1 MTDFAECNES
11 SSSSIKTF
19 ILIDGIRKE
28 IKDIMAERK
37 EYYFKPPSIFLS
49 WMASCIKDDRD
60 FPILYMFF
68 NVAVMTLPAAAIVF
82 ACESHLLG
90 FIYWIINTALFQERF
105 LIGLHYYSH
114 RGLFKNTTLNTI
126 VPLVFSPF
134 FGMPSGMYYL
144 HHVIMHHSE
153 NNLDQWDLS
162 STEPFQ
168 RDKVTHFL
176 FYWLRFAFAVWIE
189 LPLYAWKRSR
199 YTQALSTA
207 FFIFA
212 FWAVMAILYFVNP
225 CGTFWVFLFP
235 LAVNSFLLMLGNW
248 SQHIFVDPNN
258 PRSNYHL
265 AYNVINDQCNQRSF
279 NDGYHIEH
287 HLNSKRHWS
296 ELPSNF
302 QQNYATYAKEDAI
315 VFENLDPIKVGIL
328 VFLEKYNVLAKHLVQ
343 FRTPPRS
350 AAEVE
355 AFLRSRLVPIPR
367 HAKTK

>member
-1 MTDFAECNES
+1 MEEH
-11 SSSSIKTF
+11 
-19 ILIDGIRKE
+19 LVLVDGIRKE
-28 IKDIMAERK
+28 IKDIGAERK
-37 EYYFKPPSIFLS
+37 EYYFKPPLILFC
-49 WMASCIKDDRD
+49 WIAPCIKDERD
-60 FPILYMFF
+60 FPIFYMLF
-68 NVAVMTLPAAAIVF
+68 NVVVMTLPAAMFVF
-82 ACESHLLG
+82 AWESHLLG
-90 FIYWIINTALFQERF
+90 FIYWIMNTALFQERF

-114 RGLFKNTTLNTI
+114 RGLFKNKIMNTM
-126 VPLVFSPF
+126 VPLVVSPF

-153 NNLDQWDLS
+153 NNLNQWDLS

-168 RDKVTHFL
+168 RDKITHFL
-176 FYWLRFAFAVWIE
+176 FYWLRFVFAVWIE

-199 YTQALSTA
+199 YIETLSVVC
-207 FFIFA
+207 FVFVY
-212 FWAVMAILYFVNP
+212 WVLMAILFLVNP

-235 LAVNSFLLMLGNW
+235 LAFNSFLLMLGNW
-248 SQHIFVDPNN
+248 SQHLFVDPDN

-265 AYNVINDQCNQRSF
+265 TYNVINDECNQRSF

-287 HLNSKRHWS
+287 HVNSKRHWS

-302 QQNYATYAKEDAI
+302 KQSLATYAKEDAI
-315 VFENLDPIKVGIL
+315 VFENLNPIKVGIF

-350 AAEVE
+350 PAEVE
-355 AFLRSRLVPIPR
+355 TFLRSRLVPIAK